1 MIEFQE
7 IPSYLPHVRFSRDF
21 SFSRHTTVGI
31 GGTAPVALYPKNEK
45 ELTDTVNFLLERQ
58 IPHFFLGQGANV
70 LVSDEGFQG
79 AVVCTIGMKKIS
91 RMSECRVYAECGA
104 TAEQLV
110 RFTAENALTGAE
122 FLAGIPASV
131 GGLAFMNAGADNTYV
146 QSVIETV
153 RVVRSG
159 VLTDVPVYECGY
171 SYKKSVFQTNGDCIA
186 GCVYRFRAGNVT
198 EIAAKVRA
206 RRFARSKLPK
216 GRSVG
221 CVFLN
226 PPQGPAGELI
236 ERAGWKGFSI
246 GGALVSPEH
255 ANFIINTGNATAK
268 DFRELVGRIRRDI
281 YTKTGIKLQ
290 EEFRYIGE

>member
-104 TAEQLV
+104 TP
-110 RFTAENALTGAE
+110 N
-122 FLAGIPASV
+122 SW
-131 GGLAFMNAGADNTYV
+131 
-146 QSVIETV
+146 
-153 RVVRSG
+153 
-159 VLTDVPVYECGY
+159 C
-171 SYKKSVFQTNGDCIA
+171 
-186 GCVYRFRAGNVT
+186 
-198 EIAAKVRA
+198 
-206 RRFARSKLPK
+206 
-216 GRSVG
+216 
-221 CVFLN
+221 
-226 PPQGPAGELI
+226 
-236 ERAGWKGFSI
+236 
-246 GGALVSPEH
+246 VSP
-255 ANFIINTGNATAK
+255 
-268 DFRELVGRIRRDI
+268 R
-281 YTKTGIKLQ
+281 KT
-290 EEFRYIGE
+290 R